1 MPAMMIFGKEC
12 LTNEISVEEKSSKRI
27 AHSQFPTLSNL
38 NSTCFTVLPLL
49 VEKSLEHVH
58 LLSLFQGLGV
68 ARVLK
73 RTVHSDPHF
82 IFAKKGKR
90 KPELSPRFS

>member
-1 MPAMMIFGKEC
+1 MV
-12 LTNEISVEEKSSKRI
+12 TNVCQTNISVEEKSSKRI
-27 AHSQFPTLSNL
+27 ANSQFLTLSNPL
-38 NSTCFTVLPLL
+38 NSTCFAVLPLL
-49 VEKSLEHVH
+49 VEKPFEHIH

-82 IFAKKGKR
+82 IFAKKGKG

>member
-27 AHSQFPTLSNL
+27 ANSQFLTLSNPL

-73 RTVHSDPHF
+73 RTVHSGAHF
-82 IFAKKGKR
+82 RKR
-90 KPELSPRFS
+90 ET